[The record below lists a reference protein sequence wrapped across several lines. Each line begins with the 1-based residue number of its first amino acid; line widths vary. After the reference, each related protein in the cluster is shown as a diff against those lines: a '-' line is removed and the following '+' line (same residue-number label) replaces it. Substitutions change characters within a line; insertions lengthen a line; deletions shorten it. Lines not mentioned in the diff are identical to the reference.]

1 MNALSK
7 IMKSRTLKEAV
18 LNIPDSAFDTA
29 GIIAA
34 IMFVLGPII
43 QFLKDYLSPVF
54 PSLMRDINPIVLL
67 FGAVILL
74 LYAVKKII
82 VQKENPWQILKRHY
96 AIALAGVFAILM
108 VVTTMLNSPSEITL
122 FGDVYRKEGLV
133 GFLSYIV
140 YFLLMA
146 INRNER
152 QKKILLCVFLS
163 VTAFASCLQIYMHYT
178 YNTVVIRFTL
188 HNSNHYGYLLATAII
203 VFAMLI
209 IVSRKI
215 LFKVLCGFGMFV
227 TVLTLLINNTL
238 GAQLAVCITC
248 IAICIIYSLSKGGF
262 KLITLIPLAILA
274 VTIAFGAL
282 TSGHI
287 RTSLLSNNGQLVNDL
302 GALSGLEAEETTG
315 IQRLELWKHG
325 GLYIAE
331 KPFIGHGSDAT
342 GERLVMDVGND
353 RCHNEYINYAVCFGI
368 PAAVFYVAAVFAI
381 YLRGLKHRRELT
393 DSNLIGLCAALAYLI
408 SALVGN
414 TMYYTAPYLFIM
426 LGMGYFKES
435 ENKT

>member
-34 IMFVLGPII
+34 VMFVLGPAI
-43 QFLKDYLSPVF
+43 QFLHKYLSPVF
-54 PSLMRDINPIVLL
+54 PSLMREINSIVLL
-67 FGAVILL
+67 LGGLTLL
-74 LYAVKKII
+74 LYAIKKII

-108 VVTTMLNSPSEITL
+108 VVTTLLNSPSEITI
-122 FGDVYRKEGLV
+122 FGEAYRKEGLV

-152 QKKILLCVFLS
+152 QKKMLLCVFLS
-163 VTAFASCLQIYMHYT
+163 ITAFASCLHVYIHYT
-178 YNTVVIRFTL
+178 CNITIIEFTL

-203 VFAMLI
+203 VFAMQI

-215 LFKVLCGFGMFV
+215 LFKVLCGFGMIV

-238 GAQLAVCITC
+238 GAELAVYVTC
-248 IAICIIYSLSKGGF
+248 FAICIIYSLSKGGF
-262 KLITLIPLAILA
+262 KAITLIPLAILA

-282 TSGHI
+282 TSIHI
-287 RTSLLSNNGQLVNDL
+287 RTHLTSNNTQLINDMNTEGQE
-302 GALSGLEAEETTG
+302 SSTG
-315 IQRLELWKHG
+315 TARIRMWLKCGH
-325 GLYIAE
+325 YISERA
-331 KPFIGHGSDAT
+331 FVGYGSDAT
-342 GERLVMDVGND
+342 GDRLLADTQISD
-353 RCHNEYINYAVCFGI
+353 RCHNEYINYAVSFGV
-368 PAAVFYVAAVFAI
+368 PATAFYIAAIFAV

-393 DSNLIGLCAALAYLI
+393 DSNLIGLCSALAYLI

-426 LGMGYFKES
+426 LGMGYFKKS
-435 ENKT
+435 ENKTV

>member
-67 FGAVILL
+67 LGAVILL

-82 VQKENPWQILKRHY
+82 VQKENPWRILKRHY

-163 VTAFASCLQIYMHYT
+163 ITAFASCLQIYMHYA

-209 IVSRKI
+209 IVSRKV

-238 GAQLAVCITC
+238 GAELAVCITC
-248 IAICIIYSLSKGGF
+248 FAICIIYSLSKGGF
-262 KLITLIPLAILA
+262 KVLTLIPLAILA
-274 VTIAFGAL
+274 VTVAFGAF
-282 TSGHI
+282 TSEHI
-287 RTSLLSNNGQLVNDL
+287 KKCITLNNSQLINDMNLEGQEK
-302 GALSGLEAEETTG
+302 STG
-315 IQRLELWKHG
+315 TARIAMWYKCG
-325 GLYIAE
+325 DYIAE
-331 KPFIGHGSDAT
+331 RAFVGYGSDAT
-342 GERLVMDVGND
+342 GDRLLADTQISD
-353 RCHNEYINYAVCFGI
+353 RCHNEYINYAVSFGV
-368 PAAVFYVAAVFAI
+368 PATVFYVAAVFAI

-393 DSNLIGLCAALAYLI
+393 DANLIGLCAALAYLI

-426 LGMGYFKES
+426 LGMGYFKKS
-435 ENKT
+435 ENKA